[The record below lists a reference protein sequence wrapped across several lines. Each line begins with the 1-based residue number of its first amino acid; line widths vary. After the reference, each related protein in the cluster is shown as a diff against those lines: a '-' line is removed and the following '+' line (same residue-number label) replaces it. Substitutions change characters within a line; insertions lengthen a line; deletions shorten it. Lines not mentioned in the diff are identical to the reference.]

1 MSHAI
6 THPVN
11 KTAHT
16 GINQFHVA
24 SRVSGYGPPTA
35 SLTTRPPGCPY
46 FCTDNNGK
54 WTPNNNCS
62 STCPDGR
69 CASYGVSGPLP
80 SRCPT
85 GTYLAGSCPDPYF
98 GCNNPNP

>member
-24 SRVSGYGPPTA
+24 SQVGPICMM
-35 SLTTRPPGCPY
+35 PPPY
-46 FCTDNNGK
+46 FLCPTGNDATKNV
-54 WTPNNNCS
+54 C

-69 CASYGVSGPLP
+69 CAISENPCPKGTDRQG
-80 SRCPT
+80 RCSIM
-85 GTYLAGSCPDPYF
+85 GSCQ
-98 GCNNPNP
+98 N